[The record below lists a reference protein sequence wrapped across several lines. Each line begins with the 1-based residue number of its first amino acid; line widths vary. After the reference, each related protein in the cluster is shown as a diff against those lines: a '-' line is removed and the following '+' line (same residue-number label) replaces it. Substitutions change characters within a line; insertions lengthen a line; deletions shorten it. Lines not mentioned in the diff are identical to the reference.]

1 MSSQCQQCGK
11 NGQKTLTLSLL
22 RVQMMYSY
30 LWAFVLLI
38 KFTPSFS
45 LSTFFTACQKA
56 NLKRKKK
63 FEDYMKIE
71 FGHKG
76 VVFCSNVIFG

>member
-11 NGQKTLTLSLL
+11 NGQKALTMSLL
-22 RVQMMYSY
+22 RVQMMCSY
-30 LWAFVLLI
+30 LWEAFVLLI

-56 NLKRKKK
+56 ISKEKRNLKTT
-63 FEDYMKIE
+63 
-71 FGHKG
+71 
-76 VVFCSNVIFG
+76 